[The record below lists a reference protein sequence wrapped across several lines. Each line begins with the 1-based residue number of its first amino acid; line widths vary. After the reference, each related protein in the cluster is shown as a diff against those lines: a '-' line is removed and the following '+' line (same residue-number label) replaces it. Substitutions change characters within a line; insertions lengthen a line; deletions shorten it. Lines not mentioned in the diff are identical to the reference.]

1 MKARSG
7 RRINLKKMEPTKIIV
22 RFADGRIMKGYT
34 QNFSPNKPTFH
45 LRPADPKVSEETIE
59 VLVQELKAVF
69 FVRDFSGDPN
79 YKEQKKFPDGAKPSG
94 RVVEVTFKD
103 GERIIGSTLGYDPRR
118 PGFFIFPGDL
128 NWNNLKIFVVS
139 QAVRWVRYI

>member
-1 MKARSG
+1 
-7 RRINLKKMEPTKIIV
+7 MEPAKIIV
-22 RFADGRIMKGYT
+22 RFADGRIIKGYT
-34 QNFSPNKPTFH
+34 QNFSPNKPTFYV
-45 LRPADPKVSEETIE
+45 RPADPKVTDETIE
-59 VLVQELKAVF
+59 VLLQELKAVF

-79 YKEQKKFPDGAKPSG
+79 YQEQKKFAEGVKPSG

-103 GERIIGSTLGYDPRR
+103 GEQIIGSTLGYDPRR

-139 QAVRWVRYI
+139 QALKRVRYI

>member
-1 MKARSG
+1 LKARSG
-7 RRINLKKMEPTKIIV
+7 RRINFKKMEPTKIIV

-45 LRPADPKVSEETIE
+45 LRPADPKASEETIE

-94 RVVEVTFKD
+94 RVVEATFKD

>member
-1 MKARSG
+1 
-7 RRINLKKMEPTKIIV
+7 MEPTKIIV

-34 QNFSPNKPTFH
+34 QNFSPHKPTFH
-45 LRPADPKVSEETIE
+45 LRPADSEVSEETIE
-59 VLVQELKAVF
+59 VLVQQLKAVF

-79 YKEQKKFPDGAKPSG
+79 YKEQKEYPEGMKPSG

-103 GERIIGSTLGYDPRR
+103 GEQIIGSTLGYDPRR

-128 NWNNLKIFVVS
+128 SWNNLKIFVVS
-139 QAVRWVRYI
+139 QALKRVRYV

>member
-1 MKARSG
+1 LFQVEISG
-7 RRINLKKMEPTKIIV
+7 LKMEPTKIIV
-22 RFADGRIMKGYT
+22 RFADGRIIKGYT

-45 LRPADPKVSEETIE
+45 LRPADSKVSEETIE
-59 VLVQELKAVF
+59 VLVQELKALF

-79 YKEQKKFPDGAKPSG
+79 YKEEKKFAEGVKPSG

-103 GERIIGSTLGYDPRR
+103 GERIIGSTLSYDPRR
-118 PGFFIFPGDL
+118 AGFFIFPGDL

-139 QAVRWVRYI
+139 QALKRVRYI

>member
-1 MKARSG
+1 
-7 RRINLKKMEPTKIIV
+7 MEPTKIIV

-45 LRPADPKVSEETIE
+45 LRPADQQVSEETIE

>member
-1 MKARSG
+1 LKARSR

-45 LRPADPKVSEETIE
+45 LRPADPKASEETIE

-79 YKEQKKFPDGAKPSG
+79 YKEQKKFSEGVKPSG

-118 PGFFIFPGDL
+118 SGFFVFPGDL

-139 QAVRWVRYI
+139 QAVRWVRYT

>member
-1 MKARSG
+1 
-7 RRINLKKMEPTKIIV
+7 MEPTKIIV
-22 RFADGRIMKGYT
+22 RFVDGRIMKGYT
-34 QNFSPNKPTFH
+34 RNFSPNKPTFH
-45 LRPADPKVSEETIE
+45 VQPANPKVSEETLE

-79 YKEQKKFPDGAKPSG
+79 YKEEKQFPEGVKPSG

-103 GERIIGSTLGYDPRR
+103 GEQIIGSTLGYDPRR

-139 QAVRWVRYI
+139 QAVRGVRYI

>member
-1 MKARSG
+1 
-7 RRINLKKMEPTKIIV
+7 MEPTKIIV
-22 RFADGRIMKGYT
+22 RFADGQIIKGYT

-45 LRPADPKVSEETIE
+45 LRPAEPKVSDEIIE

-79 YKEQKKFPDGAKPSG
+79 YKEQKKFDEGVKPSG

-103 GERIIGSTLGYDPRR
+103 GEQIIGSTLSYDPRR

-128 NWNNLKIFVVS
+128 SWNNLKIFVVS
-139 QAVRWVRYI
+139 QATKRVRYI